1 MALVD
6 QMMVSGANFAAG
18 IVLVRALG
26 LSEFGKYAIA
36 LAFLLYV
43 NALQISFV
51 SSPMLSI
58 APLMMDKEKKQFVN
72 GMLTIQMLAS
82 LTLFVVFAL
91 VGCVSHIFT
100 KFYSL
105 PCIFAFAFCVG
116 TFQLQDWLRRYY
128 FLYNKGKLAI
138 ISDFISYGV
147 QFVLL
152 LVLWRIGQLTLFRT
166 FLCMCLT
173 SVAAVIM
180 GPLTDQFRPATG
192 RLRETWA
199 RCRHLSRDLLIAS
212 QVNWLGTQ
220 GLLLIGTWVVGTS
233 AIGGLRA
240 TYTLAGPVYLVL
252 SSLDNVI
259 PIQVAG
265 ELKKKG
271 TVGAYVFIQRAIY
284 GGMAFLG
291 LLLLPIG
298 IFGRPILKAVYG
310 PDVVAFYVP
319 MLLQLLGMVMQIPSR
334 LWGFLYR
341 GLQDTRA
348 LVRANAL
355 SATTSIATVYWFG
368 HLWDASGVV
377 LSGLC
382 SQVLVVVYCVHH
394 WMRHIVKNSFCAIR
408 QRAFRCL
415 NCPRLH

>member
-1 MALVD
+1 
-6 QMMVSGANFAAG
+6 
-18 IVLVRALG
+18 
-26 LSEFGKYAIA
+26 
-36 LAFLLYV
+36 
-43 NALQISFV
+43 
-51 SSPMLSI
+51 
-58 APLMMDKEKKQFVN
+58 
-72 GMLTIQMLAS
+72 
-82 LTLFVVFAL
+82 VVFAL

-180 GPLTDQFRPATG
+180 GPFTDQFRPATG

-199 RCRHLSRDLLIAS
+199 QCRHLSRDLLIAS

-259 PIQVAG
+259 PMQVAG
-265 ELKKKG
+265 ELKRKG
-271 TVGAYVFIQRAIY
+271 TAGAYVFIQRAIY
-284 GGMAFLG
+284 GGMASLG

-341 GLQDTRA
+341 GLQDTQA

-368 HLWDASGVV
+368 HLWDASGVA

-382 SQVLVVVYCVHH
+382 SQLLVVVYCIHH
-394 WMRHIVKNSFCAIR
+394 WMRHREDLLLRYLPEGSARSQLPTVALENEYAE
-408 QRAFRCL
+408 Q
-415 NCPRLH
+415 